1 MMNSPRNGYAQFMNW
16 PKEILE
22 AHFEFMEKVAQKLR
36 KAGDSKTTSVPE
48 RSYLLVK
55 AGIATEP

>member
-1 MMNSPRNGYAQFMNW
+1 MNW